1 MNKLPD
7 HLPRRYI
14 IEAIH
19 LWDAGET
26 HQFQPARLYE
36 IEYHGR
42 RYPSKAIAGI
52 AATLMTGTQFT
63 PADFT
68 GGIKS
73 KCVKLL
79 IEQGFHIHLDKA
91 AAAPIADVLF
101 PDELPSQET
110 YLEDA
115 AIKVTVNRYERDKKS
130 RDKAVEHHGCQC
142 NVCGVDLVKIYGDI
156 AEGFIHVHHLVPL
169 SAIKEDYQLDPVNDL
184 LPVYP
189 NCHAMLHRRKP
200 PFTPEQ
206 LKALMDANKSN

>member
-14 IEAIH
+14 IKAIH

-79 IEQGFHIHLDKA
+79 IEQGFHIHQDKA
-91 AAAPIADVLF
+91 AAATIADVLF

-110 YLEDA
+110 YVEGA
-115 AIKVTVNRYERDKKS
+115 AIKVTVNCY
-130 RDKAVEHHGCQC
+130 
-142 NVCGVDLVKIYGDI
+142 
-156 AEGFIHVHHLVPL
+156 
-169 SAIKEDYQLDPVNDL
+169 
-184 LPVYP
+184 
-189 NCHAMLHRRKP
+189 
-200 PFTPEQ
+200 
-206 LKALMDANKSN
+206 

>member
-110 YLEDA
+110 YLEGA
-115 AIKVTVNRYERDKKS
+115 AIKVTVNRYERDKKA

-142 NVCGVDLVKIYGDI
+142 NVCGVDLVRFMVI
-156 AEGFIHVHHLVPL
+156 
-169 SAIKEDYQLDPVNDL
+169 S
-184 LPVYP
+184 
-189 NCHAMLHRRKP
+189 
-200 PFTPEQ
+200 
-206 LKALMDANKSN
+206 LKALSMCITWCRCQPLKRITSWIQLMICCLCTLIAMRCCTDANHRLRRSS

>member
-1 MNKLPD
+1 
-7 HLPRRYI
+7 
-14 IEAIH
+14 
-19 LWDAGET
+19 
-26 HQFQPARLYE
+26 
-36 IEYHGR
+36 
-42 RYPSKAIAGI
+42 
-52 AATLMTGTQFT
+52 MTGTQFT

-110 YLEDA
+110 YLEGA
-115 AIKVTVNRYERDKKS
+115 AIKVTVNRYERDKKA

>member
-110 YLEDA
+110 YVEGA
-115 AIKVTVNRYERDKKS
+115 AIKVTVNRYERDKKA

-169 SAIKEDYQLDPVNDL
+169 SAIKEDYQLDQL
-184 LPVYP
+184 MICFL
-189 NCHAMLHRRKP
+189 CALIAMRCC
-200 PFTPEQ
+200 T
-206 LKALMDANKSN
+206 DANHRLRRRS